1 MEQNQQLSSEEKLI
15 DAAVEHLNKEGLNN
29 FTATALT
36 RSANLGYG
44 TFYKYFSST
53 EDVLEAAIKKNVT
66 DWSYINFESSKKEP
80 DRLLAFLEAIYKTI
94 LQISNNASMR
104 WLLEKPNYFVEIY
117 YELTLDHAKTDVES
131 AVNNGQLNKEF
142 LKNFDTTFKLYLW
155 QICGGMSLVDEG
167 YNYNDIA
174 LELIKLIIP
183 NSVGEENAKEICR
196 KLEER
201 NSQNIF

>member
-1 MEQNQQLSSEEKLI
+1 MSDSNKASSKDKLI
-15 DAAVEHLNKEGLNN
+15 EAAVVHLNREGLNN

-53 EDVLEAAIKKNVT
+53 EDVLESAIKKNVT
-66 DWSYINFESSKKEP
+66 DWSQMISESNKNEP

-94 LQISNNASMR
+94 LQVSNNASMR

-117 YELTLDHAKTDVES
+117 FDLTRHHAIEDVKS
-131 AVNNGQLNKEF
+131 AVASGQLSSEY
-142 LKNFDTTFKLYLW
+142 LENFETKFKLHLW
-155 QICGGMSLVDEG
+155 QICGGISMVDEG
-167 YNYNDIA
+167 YNYKEIA

-183 NSVGEENAKEICR
+183 TEVKREKANEICEIL
-196 KLEER
+196 KNR
-201 NSQNIF
+201 NY

>member
-1 MEQNQQLSSEEKLI
+1 MPNSDKISSKDKIIE
-15 DAAVEHLNKEGLNN
+15 AAVIHLNREGLNN

-53 EDVLEAAIKKNVT
+53 EDVLESAIKKNVT
-66 DWSYINFESSKKEP
+66 DWSLMISESNKNEP

-94 LQISNNASMR
+94 LQVSNNASMR

-117 YELTLDHAKTDVES
+117 FDLTRHHAIEDVKS
-131 AVNNGQLNKEF
+131 AIASGQLTSEY
-142 LKNFDTTFKLYLW
+142 LENFETKFKLHLW
-155 QICGGMSLVDEG
+155 QICGGISMVDEG
-167 YNYNDIA
+167 YNYKEIA

-183 NSVGEENAKEICR
+183 TEVKKEKAIEICEIL
-196 KLEER
+196 KNR
-201 NSQNIF
+201 NY

>member
-1 MEQNQQLSSEEKLI
+1 MPNSDKISSKDKIIE
-15 DAAVEHLNKEGLNN
+15 AAVIHLNREGLNN

-53 EDVLEAAIKKNVT
+53 EDVLESAIKKNVT
-66 DWSYINFESSKKEP
+66 DWSLMISESNKKEP

-94 LQISNNASMR
+94 LQVSNNASMR

-117 YELTLDHAKTDVES
+117 FDLTRHHAIEDVKS
-131 AVNNGQLNKEF
+131 AIANGQLSPEY
-142 LKNFDTTFKLYLW
+142 LENFETKFKLHLW
-155 QICGGMSLVDEG
+155 QICGGISMVDEG
-167 YNYNDIA
+167 YNYKEIA

-183 NSVGEENAKEICR
+183 TEVSREKAKELCEIL
-196 KLEER
+196 KNR
-201 NSQNIF
+201 NY

>member
-1 MEQNQQLSSEEKLI
+1 MKQNQNSSSEEKLI
-15 DAAVEHLNKEGLNN
+15 NAAVEHLNKEGLNN
-29 FTATALT
+29 FTATVLT

-66 DWSYINFESSKKEP
+66 DWSFVIYESSKKEP

-94 LQISNNASMR
+94 LQISNNASIR

-117 YELTLDHAKTDVES
+117 YELTIEHAKNDVES
-131 AVNNGQLNKEF
+131 AVRSGQLNQDF
-142 LKNFDTTFKLYLW
+142 LDNFDTTFKLYLW
-155 QICGGMSLVDEG
+155 QICGGISLIDEG

-183 NSVGEENAKEICR
+183 NSVKEESAKEICK
-196 KLEER
+196 KLKER
-201 NSQNIF
+201 NDQKIF

>member
-1 MEQNQQLSSEEKLI
+1 MPNSDKISSKDKIIE
-15 DAAVEHLNKEGLNN
+15 AAVIHLNREGLNN

-53 EDVLEAAIKKNVT
+53 EDVLESAIKKNVT
-66 DWSYINFESSKKEP
+66 DWSLMISESNKKEP

-94 LQISNNASMR
+94 LQVSNNASMR

-117 YELTLDHAKTDVES
+117 FDLTRHHAIEDVKS
-131 AVNNGQLNKEF
+131 AVASGQLSSEY
-142 LKNFDTTFKLYLW
+142 LENFETKFKLHLW
-155 QICGGMSLVDEG
+155 QICGGISMVDEG
-167 YNYNDIA
+167 YNYKEIA

-183 NSVGEENAKEICR
+183 TEVKREKANEICEIL
-196 KLEER
+196 KNR
-201 NSQNIF
+201 NY

>member
-1 MEQNQQLSSEEKLI
+1 MKQNQNSSSEEKLI
-15 DAAVEHLNKEGLNN
+15 NAAVEHLNKEGLNN

-53 EDVLEAAIKKNVT
+53 EDVLEAAIRKNVT

-117 YELTLDHAKTDVES
+117 YELTFDHAKTDVES

>member
-29 FTATALT
+29 FTATVLT

-66 DWSYINFESSKKEP
+66 DWSHINFESNKKEP

-117 YELTLDHAKTDVES
+117 YELTFDHAKTDVES

-142 LKNFDTTFKLYLW
+142 LKNFDTTFKLILW
-155 QICGGMSLVDEG
+155 QICGGMSLIDEG

-201 NSQNIF
+201 NTQNIF